1 MIQPIVFDATTPRHA
16 MPLLIPGQAQKELF
30 VNESLAL
37 IDMLLHPVVTGSA
50 AAPPTSPAEGEC
62 WIVEAQAV
70 DAWDGQEDAIAGWD
84 GAHWTFATPADGLAV
99 HDLST
104 GAKRHFSGGWTS
116 APVVE
121 SPTGGSVI
129 DSEARAAVDSLL
141 AAVRQAGLI
150 A

>member
-1 MIQPIVFDATTPRHA
+1 MIQPIVFDAKTPRYA
-16 MPLLIPGQAQKELF
+16 MPFLIPGQAQKELF
-30 VNESLAL
+30 LNESLAL
-37 IDMLLHPVVTGSA
+37 IDMLMHPVVTGSA
-50 AAPPTSPAEGEC
+50 ATPPTSPAAGEC

-70 DAWDGQEDAIAGWD
+70 DAWAGQDNALAGWD
-84 GAHWTFATPADGLAV
+84 GAQWTFASPAEGLGV

-104 GAKRHFSGGWTS
+104 GAKRHFSGSWTN

-141 AAVRQAGLI
+141 AAVRRAGLI